1 MAGKTRSF
9 SGARCQVRIDGTE
22 VGWATGVEVDEN
34 LGLVRVDVMDDP
46 YSQEIELVGVT
57 VSGQVSQVVIYGR
70 TLAEAAAGAK
80 YPQGSKT
87 DLILKS
93 PGTLTIL
100 DSIEGKVLLEVQGFK
115 FSSRHFS
122 IDRNSVMMTN
132 ASFQAIKLVTVAQQC
147 TT

>member
-9 SGARCQVRIDGTE
+9 SGARCQVRIDGAL
-22 VGWATGVEVDEN
+22 VGWATGLEVDEN

-57 VSGQVSQVVIYGR
+57 VSGQVSQVAIYGS
-70 TLAEAAAGAK
+70 TLAEQLK
-80 YPQGSKT
+80 YPQGDK
-87 DLILKS
+87 LAILLM
-93 PGTLTIL
+93 PAATLTIV
-100 DSIEGKVLLEVQGFK
+100 DSVEGKTLLSVYGFK

-132 ASFQAIKLVTVAQQC
+132 ASFQAIRLATHQQDC
-147 TT
+147 LT